1 MRYALANAPYDI
13 KLVRYALANAP
24 YDLCFCLWRL
34 SLIKTKSR

>member
-13 KLVRYALANAP
+13 KLMRYALANAP

-34 SLIKTKSR
+34 SLIKTKIG